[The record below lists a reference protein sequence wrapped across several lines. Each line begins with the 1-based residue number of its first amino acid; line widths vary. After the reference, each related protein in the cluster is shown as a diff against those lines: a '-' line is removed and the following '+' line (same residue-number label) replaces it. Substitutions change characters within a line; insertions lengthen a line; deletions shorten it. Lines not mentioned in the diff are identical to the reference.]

1 MVGTLRV
8 TGAAILRRRL
18 PTLLIYSARSGPAH
32 PSFFDRCE
40 SLRLPMNYLRAL
52 PFLVV
57 FAVILFSGLRPE
69 PVPQVFDQQDK
80 LHHMLGFAALTF
92 TLRLAFPQWRAFWTI
107 AASLGAALLIEI
119 GQSLLPNRQ
128 ASLGDMLANTLGVFL
143 GWGCSH
149 LAYLWYLRRI
159 GITTTPETAD
169 ENGRLGSTARP

>member
-1 MVGTLRV
+1 MP
-8 TGAAILRRRL
+8 I
-18 PTLLIYSARSGPAH
+18 
-32 PSFFDRCE
+32 
-40 SLRLPMNYLRAL
+40 NYLRVL

-57 FAVILFSGLRPE
+57 LAVILFSGLRPE

-80 LHHMLGFAALTF
+80 LHHMLGFAALIF
-92 TLRLAFPQWRAFWTI
+92 TLRLAFPQWRVFWCI
-107 AASLGAALLIEI
+107 ALSLGAATLIEL

-159 GITTTPETAD
+159 GITATPQTAD

>member
-1 MVGTLRV
+1 
-8 TGAAILRRRL
+8 L
-18 PTLLIYSARSGPAH
+18 PI
-32 PSFFDRCE
+32 
-40 SLRLPMNYLRAL
+40 NYLRVL

-57 FAVILFSGLRPE
+57 LAVILFSGLRPE

-80 LHHMLGFAALTF
+80 LHHMLGFAALIF
-92 TLRLAFPQWRAFWTI
+92 TLRLAFPQWRVFWCI
-107 AASLGAALLIEI
+107 ALSLGAATLIEL

-159 GITTTPETAD
+159 GVTTDPEAG
-169 ENGRLGSTARP
+169 ESAERIESSARP